1 VTFPHVTK
9 RTAAAAATAALTAA
23 ATVIALAPVPALAGT
38 SPSSASGIL
47 TSGLGIP
54 PISAVSSNG
63 KAEDSSLLSTPNIPD
78 LTASVLHVFADGDQ
92 GTARASAAGLNVGG
106 GQLIASL
113 VTASCK
119 PGGGNATLLNATVA
133 GHAIPVAPP
142 PNTTIAVPP
151 GAGHIVAITLNK
163 QVKNSQGGITVSAI
177 EVQLGTGSAQ
187 KTIDISTANCAAP
200 TAHTSPVTPISHTS
214 PAVPAAPA
222 PVPLRG
228 DLPVTG

>member
-1 VTFPHVTK
+1 M
-9 RTAAAAATAALTAA
+9 
-23 ATVIALAPVPALAGT
+23 ALAPVPVLADT
-38 SPSSASGIL
+38 SPSSATGIL

-54 PISAVSSNG
+54 PLSTVSSNG
-63 KAEDSSLLSTPNIPD
+63 KAEGSSLLSTPSIPA
-78 LTASVLHVFADGDQ
+78 LTASALHVFANGEQ
-92 GTARASAAGLNVGG
+92 GTARASAADLNIGG
-106 GQLIASL
+106 KLIASL

-119 PGGGNATLLNATVA
+119 PGGGNATLLNAIVA

-163 QVKNSQGGITVSAI
+163 QVANSQGGLTVTAI

-200 TAHTSPVTPISHTS
+200 TAHTSPAT

-228 DLPVTG
+228 ELPVTG

>member
-1 VTFPHVTK
+1 VTFLHVTK

-23 ATVIALAPVPALAGT
+23 ATIMALAPAPVLADT
-38 SPSSASGIL
+38 SPSSATGIL
-47 TSGLGIP
+47 TSGLGLAP
-54 PISAVSSNG
+54 VSTVSSNG
-63 KAEDSSLLSTPNIPD
+63 KAEDSSLLSTPSIPA
-78 LTASVLHVFADGDQ
+78 LTASVLHVFADGAQ
-92 GTARASAAGLNVGG
+92 GTARASAADLNIGG
-106 GQLIASL
+106 SQLIASL

-119 PGGGNATLLNATVA
+119 PGGGNATLLNAIVG

-163 QVKNSQGGITVSAI
+163 QVKNSQGGLTVTAL

-200 TAHTSPVTPISHTS
+200 TTTTAHTS